1 MKIAVS
7 ACLLGAACRYDGTA
21 RPCEAVCALRNRDDV
36 QLVPVCPEVLGG
48 LSIPHPPNEI
58 VTCENTLRV
67 MDAKGNDTTEAFVR
81 GGQRTLER
89 VQAAG
94 CDLAI
99 LKSKSPSCGSGKI
112 YDGTFTKTLV
122 AGYGVAACMLCD
134 AGIRVIDETEVDQLL

>member
-1 MKIAVS
+1 MKVAVS
-7 ACLLGAACRYDGTA
+7 ACLLGTACRYDGTA
-21 RPCEAVCALRNRDDV
+21 RPCEAVCALRYRDDV
-36 QLVPVCPEVLGG
+36 QLVPVCPEVLGE

-58 VTCENTLRV
+58 VTSENTLRV
-67 MDAKGNDTTEAFVR
+67 VDAKGNDTTEAFVR
-81 GGQRTLER
+81 GGKRTLER
-89 VQAAG
+89 VQDAG

-122 AGYGVAACMLCD
+122 AGYGVAARMLYD